1 MEIQVLIRG
10 YLQDFAFNSRTSI
23 EKTTGNEKKEQ
34 TRVNKTVLIICFWK
48 YYFKIDIFLKNNYVN
63 YPFKNIIDNV
73 ILSGG
78 EREIKNPFAHHLDIF

>member
-48 YYFKIDIFLKNNYVN
+48 YYFKIDIF
-63 YPFKNIIDNV
+63 
-73 ILSGG
+73 
-78 EREIKNPFAHHLDIF
+78 